1 MIKQDITAENYILYL
16 STVSAGTIRTLSEAL
31 KEVLTDV
38 NVYFDNTGIKIMSM
52 DGAKVALVHLK
63 LDAPQFEQYHCF
75 QSTQIGINM
84 LSFFKLLKSIGNND
98 TLTLYI
104 EKDDSYNLGILIEN
118 KDRNLVNNIKLKL
131 LDLDDAVLEI
141 PHVSFDSVITMPCVD
156 FQKYCRDL
164 SSISEIVKISSKGDI
179 FSMESEGDF
188 AKQSISI
195 GETSNGLVI
204 SKRDSAVSGSFP
216 LKFLNLFCKSSS
228 LCSNIELYIK
238 DQYPLIIVFAV
249 ANLGNLKFGLAPLT
263 EEQLT

>member
-1 MIKQDITAENYILYL
+1 MDKQNITPEKYILYL
-16 STVSAGTIRTLSEAL
+16 NTVSAGTIRTLSEAL

-63 LDAPQFEQYHCF
+63 LDAAQFEQYYCF
-75 QSTQIGINM
+75 QASQIGINM

-104 EKDDSYNLGILIEN
+104 EKDDSFNLGILIEN
-118 KDRNLVNNIKLKL
+118 KDRSLINDIKLKL
-131 LDLDDAVLEI
+131 LDLDDAVLQI
-141 PHVSFDSVITMPCVD
+141 PHVAFDSVITMPCVD
-156 FQKYCRDL
+156 FQKHCRDL
-164 SSISEIVKISSKGDI
+164 SSISEVVEISSSGDI
-179 FSMESEGDF
+179 FCMKAEGDF

-204 SKRDSAVSGSFP
+204 SKRGKSVSGRFP

-228 LCSNIELYIK
+228 LCSSIELYIK
-238 DQYPLIIVFAV
+238 DKYPLILIFSV
-249 ANLGNLKFGLAPLT
+249 ANLGSLKFGLAPLT
-263 EEQLT
+263 DEQIN

>member
-1 MIKQDITAENYILYL
+1 MNKIIDQDKYLLYL

-31 KEVLTDV
+31 KEVLIDV

-52 DGAKVALVHLK
+52 DGAKIALVHLM
-63 LDAPQFEQYHCF
+63 LDASQFEQYYCS
-75 QSTQIGINM
+75 QQTQIGLNM

-104 EKDDSYNLGILIEN
+104 EKEDSFNLGILIEN

-164 SSISEIVKISSKGDI
+164 SSISDVVKISSKGDI
-179 FSMESEGDF
+179 FCMEADGDF
-188 AKQSISI
+188 AHQSISI

-204 SKRDSAVSGSFP
+204 SKRDAAVSGSFP

-228 LCSNIELYIK
+228 LCSNIELFIK
-238 DQYPLIIVFAV
+238 EKYPLILVFAV
-249 ANLGNLKFGLAPLT
+249 ANLGSLKFCLAPLDDPID
-263 EEQLT
+263 

>member
-1 MIKQDITAENYILYL
+1 MSEDIENKNDYIIYL

-38 NVYFDNTGIKIMSM
+38 NVYFDDTGIKIMSM
-52 DGAKVALVHLK
+52 DGSKSALVHLK
-63 LDAPQFEQYHCF
+63 LDAPQFEQYHC
-75 QSTQIGINM
+75 SGNTQIGLNM

-104 EKDDSYNLGILIEN
+104 EKGDSFNLGILVEN
-118 KDRNLVNNIKLKL
+118 RDRNLKNNMKLKL
-131 LDLDDAVLEI
+131 LDLDDDVLEI

-164 SSISEIVKISSKGDI
+164 ASISTVVKISSKGDI

-188 AKQSISI
+188 AKQKISI

-204 SKRDSAVSGSFP
+204 SKHDSPVSGSFP
-216 LKFLNLFCKSSS
+216 LKYLNLFCKSSS

-238 DQYPLIIVFAV
+238 ENYPLILVFAV
-249 ANLGNLKFGLAPLT
+249 ANIGSLKFCLAPLT
-263 EEQLT
+263 EK